1 MSSAALTGVHQRW
14 RLTSHLCRALKRRNP
29 SWISPSIGSGTF
41 TNKGLLFEDTVQWC
55 VFYSIPL
62 PAVVK
67 WDLELLQLHVSAHGG
82 ARPLEVPGHQHVLDH
97 RLDGNLAHEPH
108 EEQLLD
114 DGGGHGP
121 EGGQSEQQLAEPGG
135 LVGVLGPAVLLQR
148 ALRLLLQLLDHLRG
162 RQPHRVWN
170 IENELKTDQFES
182 LRVWSN
188 SELLA
193 ADGCGDG
200 REDYLLCKQYQ
211 FWKARGTRVW
221 EIGLRWTE
229 PGHAQM
235 TREGD
240 TLADHASTSLSLYK
254 WGEKTQ

>member
-29 SWISPSIGSGTF
+29 SWISPSIGRGTF
-41 TNKGLLFEDTVQWC
+41 TNKGLLLEDTVQWC

-97 RLDGNLAHEPH
+97 RLDGDLAHEPH